1 MITNFSEIL
10 DSLDAIVYIAD
21 IETHEIL
28 YVNKYTSDLFGD
40 IVGKK
45 CWSALQSNQ
54 SGQCD
59 FCSNDKLLTP
69 NGDPAGLYH
78 WEFQNTITKRWYDI
92 RDKAIRW
99 SDGRVVRLEIATDI
113 TERKQIEEKLRSLS
127 LTDDLTGLLNRRGF
141 FTLAEQ
147 QIKLASRENKNM
159 FLICADF
166 DRLKTINDNKGHNTG
181 DIALIETAKVLKK
194 TFREADIIARTGG
207 DEFIVF
213 GVDTPGIDTE
223 NLTNR
228 LKINLDEYNIRI
240 NGKYKL
246 SLSLGIAYFN
256 PEKPVDIDELIA
268 NADKLMYEQK
278 RTK

>member
-1 MITNFSEIL
+1 MTTNFSEIL
-10 DSLDAIVYIAD
+10 DSIEAVVYIAD
-21 IETHEIL
+21 METHEIL
-28 YVNKYTSDLFGD
+28 YINKYTSDLFGD

-54 SGQCD
+54 TGQCT

-69 NGDPAGLYH
+69 DGKPAGLYH

-99 SDGRVVRLEIATDI
+99 SDYRLVRLEIATDI
-113 TERKQIEEKLRSLS
+113 TERKEMEEKLRSLS

-166 DRLKTINDNKGHNTG
+166 DRLKTINDTKGHNTG
-181 DIALIETAKVLKK
+181 DLALIETAKILKK
-194 TFREADIIARTGG
+194 TFRQADIIARTGG

-213 GVDTPGIDTE
+213 GVDTPVIDTE
-223 NLTNR
+223 NLTAR
-228 LKINLDEYNIRI
+228 LENNLEEHNTRI
-240 NGKYKL
+240 NGRYKL
-246 SLSLGIAYFN
+246 SLSLGIAYFD
-256 PEKPVDIDELIA
+256 PDRPIDIDELIA
-268 NADKLMYEQK
+268 DADKLMYEQK
-278 RTK
+278 KTK